1 MSINNL
7 FSDLGKFRSHG
18 INGFLVSFN
27 GSRFL
32 KDGRSGNHHVN
43 TRFGNF
49 LDVVNLDTSIDLQT
63 AVKAVVIDNFSGF
76 SGLVEGSGNEGL
88 SSESRVDRHEKD
100 DVKLVQDVLGTIE
113 TCSRVENKSSLASSF
128 LDQGEGSVNV
138 VGGLRVE
145 CDVGSSGI
153 NEGLDG
159 FIDGGNHKVDID
171 GGGDTVV
178 AKGLAD
184 HRSDCQVRNVVVV
197 HDIKVNNIGSGLQHV
212 VDFGTEAGEI
222 SGKDRRSN
230 QVVLVSP
237 NVQGSS
243 RTSGDLGL
251 KITLDLSWRVGSVQK
266 HGEKNANPQFSEGKV
281 LID

>member
-1 MSINNL
+1 MSITNL

-27 GSRFL
+27 GSGFL

-63 AVKAVVIDNFSGF
+63 AVKAVVINKFSGF

-100 DVKLVQDVLGTIE
+100 DVKLVQDVLAAIE
-113 TCSRVENKSSLASSF
+113 RCSRVENKSSLASSF

-138 VGGLRVE
+138 VAGLRVE

-212 VDFGTEAGEI
+212 VDLGTEAGEI
-222 SGKDRRSN
+222 SRKDGRSN

-243 RTSGDLGL
+243 RTSGGLGCGEG
-251 KITLDLSWRVGSVQK
+251 TGGGEGGGD
-266 HGEKNANPQFSEGKV
+266 GEKAELHFDS
-281 LID
+281 LF